1 MSEATC
7 QREAC
12 SCCGSVEWR
21 EAVFANGVITCASCA
36 AEIRAARE
44 KARPAASMMP
54 TEGQLLL
61 EQWIAPLNRGDR
73 A

>member
-1 MSEATC
+1 MPEATC

-44 KARPAASMMP
+44 KARPV
-54 TEGQLLL
+54 
-61 EQWIAPLNRGDR
+61 APKQTALADWLAPRGANHD
-73 A
+73 